1 MELPKNITQIG
12 ETNPHCKVYVE
23 DYVISYIKQLN
34 QYAGEK
40 EMAVALYGI
49 RKEEGGITYL
59 FFYGACR
66 LVFLQKECRHL
77 SQAVLQ
83 EAEKQRK
90 KFFPDTVFLG
100 YRLLDG
106 EMIEGFHICEQ
117 GVCRYVEGY
126 AQFYEKNDAMLAFM
140 LEERQEA
147 VKPETVDQEKY
158 NVVKRRQEERRG
170 MAQEKSGH
178 AMLRRITHTQES
190 VHEAAGANSGVDARP
205 GMGADVR
212 TNAGV
217 NAGGNGKLRG
227 MKLTAAAVFALLC
240 VTGLA
245 AMGNGEK
252 LEEWQMAL
260 RQLMENMS
268 EQQLPDAVQVS
279 NGTAQVGTIVAE
291 DKLNNAILNENAAAD
306 PALTASGAGQASAP
320 GTAEGDQAGQQEP
333 GQGQAAGQEGA
344 QGQDQEAGQEGTQG
358 QNQAAGQEGAQGQAA
373 GQEGAQGQNQTAGQ
387 AGTQGQNQT
396 AGQEGAQGQNQ
407 AAGQEGA
414 QGQDQEGAQ
423 GQNQTAGQEGAQGQD
438 QAAGQAGAKG
448 QNQAAGQEGT
458 QGQDQA
464 AGQQPVQSSG
474 GEQDSGTSQTSGGG
488 EQPVQGETQ
497 TPETKPA
504 AGPTAELESYTIQ
517 RGDTLIGICVKRYGS
532 DTRVS
537 EVCSLNNIEDP
548 DDIKVGEKIFLPQ

>member
-190 VHEAAGANSGVDARP
+190 VHEAAGENSGVDARP

-333 GQGQAAGQEGA
+333 GQGQASGQEGA
-344 QGQDQEAGQEGTQG
+344 QGQDQE
-358 QNQAAGQEGAQGQAA
+358 AGQEGAQGQAA
-373 GQEGAQGQNQTAGQ
+373 GQEGAQGQASGQEGAQGQNQTAGQ
-387 AGTQGQNQT
+387 AGAQGQDQA

-438 QAAGQAGAKG
+438 QASGQAGAQG

-458 QGQDQA
+458 QGQNQA

>member
-34 QYAGEK
+34 QCASEK

-49 RKEEGGITYL
+49 RKEEAGITYL
-59 FFYGACR
+59 FLYGACR

-77 SQAVLQ
+77 SQAILQ

-90 KFFPDTVFLG
+90 KYFPDTVFLG

-147 VKPETVDQEKY
+147 SKPETVDQEKY
-158 NVVKRRQEERRG
+158 NVVKRRQEERHA
-170 MAQEKSGH
+170 MAQEKGGH
-178 AMLRRITHTQES
+178 AMMSGRKFLWAQKPAF
-190 VHEAAGANSGVDARP
+190 EASGSSAGMNAGTNARAGAGANTGVNARTGTGVDTGANAR
-205 GMGADVR
+205 A
-212 TNAGV
+212 NAGV
-217 NAGGNGKLRG
+217 NTGAKGKLRG

-252 LEEWQMAL
+252 LDEWQMAL

-291 DKLNNAILNENAAAD
+291 DKLNNAILNENAAAGS
-306 PALTASGAGQASAP
+306 ALAVPGTGQAS
-320 GTAEGDQAGQQEP
+320 GSETAGAEEGNSAGQQP
-333 GQGQAAGQEGA
+333 GQEIG
-344 QGQDQEAGQEGTQG
+344 QG
-358 QNQAAGQEGAQGQAA
+358 QNQPSGQGTALVSGQPSGEGADQQPSQGAAGDASQGSGQQVQPSGGQQVPEAGQPAAPDNGGQPAQG
-373 GQEGAQGQNQTAGQ
+373 EAQ
-387 AGTQGQNQT
+387 
-396 AGQEGAQGQNQ
+396 
-407 AAGQEGA
+407 
-414 QGQDQEGAQ
+414 D
-423 GQNQTAGQEGAQGQD
+423 
-438 QAAGQAGAKG
+438 
-448 QNQAAGQEGT
+448 
-458 QGQDQA
+458 
-464 AGQQPVQSSG
+464 
-474 GEQDSGTSQTSGGG
+474 
-488 EQPVQGETQ
+488 
-497 TPETKPA
+497 PETKPA
-504 AGPTAELESYTIQ
+504 SGPTAELEAYTIK

-537 EVCSLNNIEDP
+537 EICSLNNIENP